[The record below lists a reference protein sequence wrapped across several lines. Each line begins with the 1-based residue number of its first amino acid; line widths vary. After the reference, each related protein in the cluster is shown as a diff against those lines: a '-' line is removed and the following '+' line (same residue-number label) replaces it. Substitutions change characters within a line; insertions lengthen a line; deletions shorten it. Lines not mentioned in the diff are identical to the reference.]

1 MMVLGVYYRVTDV
14 LFFVNGLKNYQE
26 ITPKVPGKPKVHH
39 FLRFGV
45 TL

>member
-1 MMVLGVYYRVTDV
+1 MMVLGVYYGVTDV
-14 LFFVNGLKNYQE
+14 LFSVNGLRNYQE
-26 ITPKVPGKPKVHH
+26 ITPKVPGKLKVHY